1 MHVTLHARGNMNLD
15 EDVWYVGGLP
25 SAHDLKELGKST
37 TLPVALCNIQR
48 DDCGLFTIAGAE
60 FYLGEAVRSKH
71 KITRE
76 YLPGLMMRWSD
87 LRMNHTLPVWHQ
99 RGIPNM

>member
-1 MHVTLHARGNMNLD
+1 MHVHVTLHARGNMNLD

-48 DDCGLFTIAGAE
+48 DDCGLF
-60 FYLGEAVRSKH
+60 Y
-71 KITRE
+71 
-76 YLPGLMMRWSD
+76 
-87 LRMNHTLPVWHQ
+87 NC
-99 RGIPNM
+99 RGRILSGGGGSV